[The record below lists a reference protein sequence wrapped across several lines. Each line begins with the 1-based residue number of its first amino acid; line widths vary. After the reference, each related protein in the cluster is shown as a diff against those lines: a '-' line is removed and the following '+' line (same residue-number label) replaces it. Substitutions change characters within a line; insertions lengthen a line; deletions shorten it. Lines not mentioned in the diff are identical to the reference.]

1 MSDTSPAPGWYRDG
15 ITDGVLR
22 WFDGAAWTEHT
33 TPDAAEQPAGP
44 STAGES
50 AGAVAPEPTADF
62 ASPYAQPVAATAG
75 HAPGAAT
82 VDPHLGGAYAAQPS
96 YGGQPSAAQPYAAQ
110 PYGAQ
115 PYGGQPYGAQPYAA
129 GYGAQPMVTRPWD
142 GQVYPAWGTPPAPEN
157 GPRNVVH
164 WLLPVGRSWQSITAG
179 YLGLLALGIWVLGPF
194 AIATGVWAL
203 VRASKHEGHG
213 RGRAITGIVCGLV
226 GTAILVVLAVNAAGT
241 A

>member
-1 MSDTSPAPGWYRDG
+1 MSDTTPAPGWYRDG

-44 STAGES
+44 AAAAES
-50 AGAVAPEPTADF
+50 VGTPAPAPTADF

-75 HAPGAAT
+75 YAPGSAT
-82 VDPHLGGAYAAQPS
+82 GEPHPGGAYAAQP
-96 YGGQPSAAQPYAAQ
+96 YAQPAAGQPYAAQ
-110 PYGAQ
+110 PYA
-115 PYGGQPYGAQPYAA
+115 AQPYAA

-226 GTAILVVLAVNAAGT
+226 GTAILVAFAVNAAGT